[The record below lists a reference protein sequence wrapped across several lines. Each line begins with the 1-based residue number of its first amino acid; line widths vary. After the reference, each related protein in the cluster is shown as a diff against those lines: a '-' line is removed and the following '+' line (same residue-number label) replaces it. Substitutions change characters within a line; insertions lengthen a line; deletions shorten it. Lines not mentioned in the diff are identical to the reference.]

1 MEALMQLSGLQYGVG
16 DRYICKKEDRRGGR
30 SLDAAQWTSI

>member
-16 DRYICKKEDRRGGR
+16 DRYICKKGDRRG
-30 SLDAAQWTSI
+30 WKP